1 MGLASD
7 LWSVGDTKDII
18 AGSETLTM
26 EIVGFDHDQLVS
38 GGYAGISLGLR
49 DLMQERRQI
58 NSVNTNMGSF
68 VSSDLYSY
76 LNETLFLQFP
86 PDLQSVIKPVY
97 KKTSGGGLNPDVQ
110 TDEMKLFLFSLNEI
124 YGPHEISYVSND
136 EGAKYARFT
145 GDESRTKHRSGV
157 AESWWVRS
165 PYTNNTTM
173 YHSIAANGAIIGM
186 TGGVASAELGICF
199 GFCI

>member
-26 EIVGFDHDQLVS
+26 EIVGFNHDQLVS

-58 NSVNTNMGSF
+58 NPVNTNMGSF

-97 KKTSGGGLNPDVQ
+97 KKTSGGGLSPDVQ
-110 TDEMKLFLFSLNEI
+110 TDEMKLFLFSLNEV
-124 YGPHEISYVSND
+124 YGPHEVSHVSND

-145 GDESRTKHRSGV
+145 GDESRVKHRSSV

-165 PYTNNTTM
+165 PYIDNTTM
-173 YHSIAANGAIIGM
+173 YHSIASNGAITGM
-186 TGGVASAELGICF
+186 TGGVASAGLGICF